1 MVFKATVVFALLLML
16 AGCGVQSA
24 AIQQLSN
31 DEKSIADA
39 LDIVD
44 CNEQQELL
52 IEMKNLSEDGQSIT
66 DALVIADYNEQ
77 QVTTIH
83 LSEDE
88 QGIADTIVT
97 LTHNM
102 LNMEGPTEYYIL
114 TLLEDAVI
122 RVSYV
127 EGYIWRYSGHYDEE
141 LVAVAPEG
149 ITCFLR
155 PPEDSWEGFTY
166 WVFLIG
172 KKDDNSYYD
181 HVFGWYPD
189 SCTIEEHIG
198 SSFWNQPL
206 EDIIRTFEL
215 YIPPR

>member
-1 MVFKATVVFALLLML
+1 MVLKATVVFALLLML
-16 AGCGVQSA
+16 AGCGVQSVA
-24 AIQQLSN
+24 TQQLSI

-44 CNEQQELL
+44 CNEQQGL
-52 IEMKNLSEDGQSIT
+52 MKNLSEDGHSIA
-66 DALVIADYNEQ
+66 DALVIADHSEQ
-77 QVTTIH
+77 QVTSIH

-88 QGIADTIVT
+88 QSIADAIVT
-97 LTHNM
+97 ITHNM
-102 LNMEGPTEYYIL
+102 LSWEGPTEYYIL

-122 RVSYV
+122 EVSYV
-127 EGYIWRYSGHYDEE
+127 EGYIWLYSGHYDEE

-189 SCTIEEHIG
+189 ACTIEEHIG
-198 SSFWNQPL
+198 SSFQNQPI
-206 EDIIRTFEL
+206 EDIIRTFDL